1 MSTSHMAGAPRQVA
15 ILATIGGLHI
25 GAFVLA
31 VAGLGPRL
39 DWLQPAPPPF
49 IYVLPKPLLSVP
61 AAPRQPGPPD
71 YTLPRLPLPEVPI
84 PDFEQE
90 RGLQVDANA
99 ATDPASGSGPAVAV
113 ADVRAPS
120 VRDRDSRLAALVDA
134 CYPAASRRLSEEGR
148 IVVRV
153 EVDAAGRASAWN
165 VAGGSGFARLDAAAA
180 CVIRRLEFNPGR
192 HDGVA
197 VAASVMLPIVFRLH

>member
-1 MSTSHMAGAPRQVA
+1 MSTSRMAGAPRQAA

-49 IYVLPKPLLSVP
+49 IYVQPKPPLSP
-61 AAPRQPGPPD
+61 PLAPRQPGPFD
-71 YTLPRLPLPEVPI
+71 YSLPRQPLPDVRI
-84 PDFEQE
+84 PDFEPEPSLPVE
-90 RGLQVDANA
+90 RHAVAEA
-99 ATDPASGSGPAVAV
+99 ASGSGAAVAV

-120 VRDRDSRLAALVDA
+120 LVLHDRRMAALVDA
-134 CYPAASRRLSEEGR
+134 CYPAASRRLGEEGR
-148 IVVRV
+148 VVIRV
-153 EVDAAGRASAWN
+153 DVNATGRASAWN
-165 VAGGSGFARLDAAAA
+165 VAEGSRFARIDAAVA

-192 HDGVA
+192 RDGA
-197 VAASVMLPIVFRLH
+197 PVAASVMLPIVFRLH